1 MHTDIEPQ
9 CADQKFSMGEE
20 TDSIVVC
27 EYCGRELKSKDK
39 DDHIYAEHGI
49 TI

>member
-1 MHTDIEPQ
+1 MD
-9 CADQKFSMGEE
+9 EE
-20 TDSIVVC
+20 TDSIVIC

-39 DDHIYAEHGI
+39 DDHIYEEHGI